1 MKTLLKAIGW
11 FFLLLVAM
19 PVVWLGSGF
28 AYETWATYVHRFRL
42 TIEVETPDGIK
53 SGAGVMQSAYM
64 RKADWIPQTGGVIP
78 SLRGDA
84 VFVDLGNGRN
94 VIAILGMG
102 PTGSQ
107 DGITSLAARAFDRD
121 KPLWFIDA
129 PHWTGSAELDL
140 DSVPTLV
147 TFTDLND
154 PNSAKSI
161 YGTEY
166 VFGGG
171 SRRRVALDEFA
182 KTFGPGFRFRR
193 ATVEMVPIRSWPLR
207 LLGLG
212 GEPITRGI
220 ERRLPVIMSKLC
232 DLDRGPME
240 VRLNRPVAPLPLNSG
255 QLSVPAGACK

>member
-11 FFLLLVAM
+11 FFLLLIAI

-28 AYETWATYVHRFRL
+28 AYETWQTYVHRFRL
-42 TIEVETPDGIK
+42 TIEVETPDGLK
-53 SGAGVMQSAYM
+53 SGSGVMQSAWTI
-64 RKADWIPQTGGVIP
+64 KASWIPQTGGVIP

-94 VIAILGMG
+94 AVAILGMG

-107 DGITSLAARAFDRD
+107 DGIASLAALAFGRA
-121 KPLWFIDA
+121 KPDWFIDA
-129 PHWTGSAELDL
+129 PHWTGSAELNFE
-140 DSVPTLV
+140 SIPTLV

-154 PNSAKSI
+154 PNSAKAI
-161 YGTEY
+161 YATES
-166 VFGGG
+166 VFAAWP
-171 SRRRVALDEFA
+171 RRRVTLDEFA
-182 KTFGPGFRFRR
+182 TTFGSGFRLRR

-220 ERRLPVIMSKLC
+220 EKQLAWITQI
-232 DLDRGPME
+232 RGYLNGKFACNPSIESCLE
-240 VRLNRPVAPLPLNSG
+240 VGHFKRN
-255 QLSVPAGACK
+255 